1 MINEVN
7 FETYLLINKKKF
19 ILCVMHKKTF
29 EKIYLEEMLLDS
41 NQEELDLKKLNLFL
55 EKNIF
60 KVEKILKNFIENIY
74 IILDSKEFFQVK
86 LSIKKNNNGNYIN
99 PEALLHPL
107 NDLKNSCQSNFNDK
121 KIIHILIENYII
133 DNKEYLDLPL
143 NLKCNTFSL
152 DVNFICL
159 SNDFVYGLESV
170 IKKYHILVNQIL
182 CSSYVENFIDQK
194 HQSIF
199 TTASRIKSGWNEN
212 EVRLAPKT
220 LRNKGFFEKF
230 FDFFN

>member
-121 KIIHILIENYII
+121 KIIHILIENYLI
-133 DNKEYLDLPL
+133 DNTKYVNLPL
-143 NLKCNTFSL
+143 NRKCNFFSL

-159 SNDFVYGLESV
+159 SNQFINDLESV
-170 IKKYHILVNQIL
+170 FKKYHILLNQIL
-182 CSSYVENFIDQK
+182 CASYIENFVDQN
-194 HQSIF
+194 HQNIF
-199 TTASRIKSGWNEN
+199 TTASRIKSGLNKN
-212 EVRLAPKT
+212 EVLLVRKT
-220 LRNKGFFEKF
+220 IKNKGFFEKF